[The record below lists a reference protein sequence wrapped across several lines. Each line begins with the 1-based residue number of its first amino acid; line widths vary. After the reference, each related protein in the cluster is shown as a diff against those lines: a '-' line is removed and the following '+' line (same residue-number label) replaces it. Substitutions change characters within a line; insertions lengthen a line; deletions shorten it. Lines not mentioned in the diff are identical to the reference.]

1 MTVRIWKGKLSLLT
15 DASEDAMVPMASDVE
30 PGEFTFMRDEP
41 GSKLLHLTRVHS
53 VTDVNVS
60 MRGWGTTSKSAS
72 NGIYL
77 RVQILDSS
85 KLPALKPRKGKT
97 TTPWQWDVPAESFD
111 DLVVLRHV
119 VVLASGKMGKA
130 TKRRLR
136 SLDKSFTFRKYLS

>member
-1 MTVRIWKGKLSLLT
+1 M
-15 DASEDAMVPMASDVE
+15 
-30 PGEFTFMRDEP
+30 
-41 GSKLLHLTRVHS
+41 
-53 VTDVNVS
+53 
-60 MRGWGTTSKSAS
+60 
-72 NGIYL
+72 

-85 KLPALKPRKGKT
+85 KAPILKPRKGKT

-111 DLVVLRHV
+111 DLVVLRHE